1 MKKKI
6 LYVILI
12 FIAIMSINLVF
23 SSKVEARTNYNSELE
38 YEENEDGG
46 ITVYATSKSIQ
57 NITIPS
63 TIDGKNVTEI
73 GKEAFRDCKSL
84 KNIELPDTLETI
96 GDYAFYGCYTLNEIH
111 LPNSVDEIGRWAF
124 SYCKNI
130 QNVTIP
136 YGVSKINWHT
146 FQDCEALSNIEFLGS
161 ITKIDI
167 SAFEGCK
174 SLKVISLKNVN
185 EILPSAFEKCT
196 SLICVEN
203 MDKLKYIPS
212 KAFKD
217 CIELKEISIPD
228 GVQWIGEMAF
238 YNSGI
243 TEVIIPKDVINV
255 YEEAFKNCKSLT
267 NVTFLQKYGTKIIND
282 SVFEGCTALTNISL
296 DGVTEIKNTVFKG
309 CSSLISIEIPNTVT
323 QIEKSVL
330 QNCSNLEIVKFGNAV
345 KSIGKSVF
353 LGCNSL
359 RQVSFNGRQTEIGE
373 NIFEGI
379 ESSQIIVYGY
389 ENSTAE
395 NYAKEK
401 GINFIAYY
409 YNGKCGENIEWK
421 LYTDD
426 GTLVIAGNGDMYGI
440 HVDSTNISASP
451 WAEHQ
456 SEIKKVVFN
465 GNITSIGDR
474 LFEYN
479 TSIESITLPDTIK
492 EIGVRAFAECTNLKS
507 VYIPDGIAKI
517 WECAFYKCTKLENVD
532 LKSDSVI
539 YIYQYAFDS
548 CDSLKNITIDCENV
562 WIEDTETSI
571 CPNTTITGYKY
582 SGPFYYARYYGIN
595 FKNIINGEISKMK
608 ITPKSYL
615 DVIPTENVKAL
626 GVSSIDGYT
635 SNNGEIEKYDLS
647 FCMDKDEANDTYKKI
662 KATVDELVSGAAND
676 ESKAKAIAIWVYFNM
691 TYQYFNGTTANING
705 IYNAFNTLV
714 GSCESYTMLTN
725 YMLYLCGI
733 PTATVTDSTH
743 EWTAAY
749 IDGKWVYLDSVSG
762 AYDTDRKAQKI
773 SYVYGDSLYV
783 IDDPYAGAKKQK
795 RVRVIPFTDTNE
807 GDWYYNAVQCVY
819 GYKIMSGINST
830 TFAPDQKLTRGM
842 IVTMLYNMENHPSV
856 TGTSKFADVQNKN
869 VYFYNAVVWA
879 SNNNVVSGYANGKF
893 GPDDNITREQ
903 LATILYNYCR
913 YKGKYKTVYA
923 DYSKFTDSNK
933 ISSFAKWG
941 MNWAVGNK
949 IVNGSNGKLNPQG
962 TATRAEAAAMISNYC
977 NTIK

>member
-111 LPNSVDEIGRWAF
+111 LPNSVVEIGRWAF

-196 SLICVEN
+196 SLTCVEN

-345 KSIGKSVF
+345 KSIGESVF

-379 ESSQIIVYGY
+379 ESSQITVYGY

-440 HVDSTNISASP
+440 HENSTNVSASP

-479 TSIESITLPDTIK
+479 TSIESITLPSTIK
-492 EIGVRAFAECTNLKS
+492 KIGVRAFAECTNLKS
-507 VYIPDGIAKI
+507 VYIPDGIARI
-517 WECAFYKCTKLENVD
+517 WECAFYKCTNLENVD
-532 LKSDSVI
+532 LNSNSII

-548 CDSLKNITIDCENV
+548 CNSLKNIKIDCENV

-595 FKNIINGEISKMK
+595 FKNIINGEVSKIK
-608 ITPKSYL
+608 ITPQSYL
-615 DVIPTENVKAL
+615 ELIPTENVKAL

-647 FCMDKDEANDTYKKI
+647 FCIDKDENNDTYKNI
-662 KATVDELVSGAAND
+662 KAKVDELTIGLD
-676 ESKAKAIAIWVYFNM
+676 TKSKAKAIALWVYSNM
-691 TYQYFNGTTANING
+691 EYKYFSGTTANING

-733 PTATVTDSTH
+733 PTATVTDTTH
-743 EWTAAY
+743 EWTVAY
-749 IDGKWVYLDSVSG
+749 IDGQWVYLDSVAG
-762 AYDTDRKAQKI
+762 VYGTDRKPQRI
-773 SYVYGDSLYV
+773 SYVYGDNLYV
-783 IDDPYAGAKKQK
+783 IDDPYVGARKQN
-795 RVRVIPFTDTNE
+795 RVKVIPFKDANLT
-807 GDWYYNAVQCVY
+807 DWYYNAVKYVY
-819 GYKIMSGINST
+819 EHKIMSGINTS

-923 DYSKFTDSNK
+923 DYSKFSDSNK

>member
-608 ITPKSYL
+608 ITPQSYL